1 MPFWGPFSGPLG
13 TAEITINS
21 LRKPLE
27 ARRSMSATK
36 EKAQYITKSA
46 VKEFFKK
53 HNKRVAADTLDALN
67 GEIECL
73 LTKAIDRTEKNKR
86 STVQPQD
93 L

>member
-1 MPFWGPFSGPLG
+1 MALG
-13 TAEITINS
+13 NS
-21 LRKPLE
+21 RNNLKYPPE
-27 ARRSMSATK
+27 ALWARETMAAKGERPGF
-36 EKAQYITKSA
+36 ITKSA

-67 GEIECL
+67 ESIEYL
-73 LTKAIDRTEKNKR
+73 LTKAIDRAEKNKR

>member
-1 MPFWGPFSGPLG
+1 
-13 TAEITINS
+13 
-21 LRKPLE
+21 
-27 ARRSMSATK
+27 MSVK
-36 EKAQYITKSA
+36 EKAQYVTKSA

-67 GEIECL
+67 GEIEHL
-73 LTKAIDRTEKNKR
+73 LSKAVQRTEANKR

>member
-1 MPFWGPFSGPLG
+1 M
-13 TAEITINS
+13 A
-21 LRKPLE
+21 
-27 ARRSMSATK
+27 AK

-53 HNKRVAADTLDALN
+53 HGKRVAGDTLDALN
-67 GEIECL
+67 DEIEHL
-73 LTKAIDRTEKNKR
+73 LTKAVHRTEANKR